1 MLHIFYG
8 RDDFSQQ
15 EALNALKQ
23 RLDADGLLASNTTL
37 IDGRTAT
44 PGELLALCQTVPFL
58 SAHRLIVVEGLL
70 GRFQPPAGRARR
82 GRRQATRENLAPW
95 QALADGLAAMP
106 ESTSLVLRDGEVQR
120 ENPLFRLFQP
130 LAEVRE
136 FRPLKPR
143 DVPGW
148 IVQRARKSGL
158 TIAPRAVALLASLVG
173 NDLWTLS
180 NELDKLAAYADGRRV
195 EEEDVRALVSSI
207 REANV
212 FAMADALTEGR
223 TEDAAGL
230 IRQLLEEGDSPQR
243 LLAVIARHYRHLII
257 AKDMLAARLPPSQIG
272 ARLGVPG
279 FALER
284 LLQQQV
290 PRYSM
295 ARLKTAMG
303 RILEADLSIKRGLC
317 DEETALHLLVQDLG
331 RLARAGPRAAS
342 RPGGRRG

>member
-23 RLDADGLLASNTTL
+23 RIDSDDLLASNTTL
-37 IDGRTAT
+37 VDGRAVT

-58 SAHRLIVVEGLL
+58 SAHRLIIVEGLL
-70 GRFQPPAGRARR
+70 GRFEPTAGRGRR
-82 GRRQATRENLAPW
+82 GRRQGTRENLAPW
-95 QALADGLAAMP
+95 RALADGLAAMP
-106 ESTSLVLRDGEVQR
+106 ESTSLVLRDGDVQAK
-120 ENPLFRLFQP
+120 NPLLSLLQP

-136 FRPLKPR
+136 FRPLDRR

-148 IVQRARKSGL
+148 IVQRSRQSGL
-158 TIAPRAVALLASLVG
+158 TIAPRAVALLSSLVG

-180 NELDKLAAYADGRRV
+180 NELDKLAAYADGRQV

-212 FAMADALTEGR
+212 FAMADALTEGH

-230 IRQLLEEGDSPQR
+230 IRRLLEEGDSPQR
-243 LLAVIARHYRHLII
+243 LLAVIARHYRHLIV
-257 AKDMLAARLPPSQIG
+257 AKDLLAGRLPPPQIG

-284 LLQQQV
+284 ILRQV

-295 ARLKTAMG
+295 ARLKAAMG

-331 RLARAGPRAAS
+331 RLAHVARRTAS

>member
-8 RDDFSQQ
+8 LDDFSQG

-23 RLDADGLLASNTTL
+23 RLDTDGLLASNTTL
-37 IDGRTAT
+37 VDGRTVT
-44 PGELLALCQTVPFL
+44 SGELLALCQTFPFL

-70 GRFQPPAGRARR
+70 GRFEPPAGRGRR
-82 GRRQATRENLAPW
+82 GRRQGTRENMAPW

-106 ESTSLVLRDGEVQR
+106 ESTSVVLRDREVQPQ
-120 ENPLFRLFQP
+120 NPLLRLLQP

-136 FRPLKPR
+136 FRRLSR
-143 DVPGW
+143 GDVPAW
-148 IVQRARKSGL
+148 IVQRARQREL

-180 NELDKLAAYADGRRV
+180 NELEKLAAYADGRQV

-223 TEDAAGL
+223 TEDAADL
-230 IRQLLEEGDSPQR
+230 IRRLLEEGEPPQR
-243 LLAVIARHYRHLII
+243 LLAVIARHYRHLIV
-257 AKDMLAARLPPSQIG
+257 AKDLLGGRLPPPQIG

-284 LLQQQV
+284 ILRQV

-295 ARLKTAMG
+295 ARLKAAMG

-331 RLARAGPRAAS
+331 RLARAAPRAAS

>member
-8 RDDFSQQ
+8 RDDFSQR

-37 IDGRTAT
+37 VDGRTVT

-58 SAHRLIVVEGLL
+58 SAHRLIIVEGLL
-70 GRFQPPAGRARR
+70 GRFEPPAGRGRR
-82 GRRQATRENLAPW
+82 GRRQGTRENLAPW
-95 QALADGLAAMP
+95 RALADGLAAMP
-106 ESTSLVLRDGEVQR
+106 ESTSLVLRDGEVQPQ
-120 ENPLFRLFQP
+120 NPLFRLLQP

-136 FRPLKPR
+136 FRPLAPR

-148 IVQRARKSGL
+148 IVQRARQSGL

-180 NELDKLAAYADGRRV
+180 NELDKLAAYADGRQV

-230 IRQLLEEGDSPQR
+230 IRRLLEEGDPPQR
-243 LLAVIARHYRHLII
+243 LLAVIARHYRHLIV
-257 AKDMLAARLPPSQIG
+257 AKDLLAGGLPPPQIG

-284 LLQQQV
+284 ILQQTR
-290 PRYSM
+290 RYSM
-295 ARLKTAMG
+295 PRLKTAMG

-331 RLARAGPRAAS
+331 GLARAAPRGAS

>member
-8 RDDFSQQ
+8 RDDFSQR

-23 RLDADGLLASNTTL
+23 RLDTDGLLASNTTL
-37 IDGRTAT
+37 VDGRTVT

-58 SAHRLIVVEGLL
+58 SAHRLIIVEGLL
-70 GRFQPPAGRARR
+70 GRFEPPASRGRR
-82 GRRQATRENLAPW
+82 GRRQVTRENLAPW
-95 QALADGLAAMP
+95 QALSDGLAAMP
-106 ESTSLVLRDGEVQR
+106 ESTSLVLRDGEVQPH
-120 ENPLFRLFQP
+120 NPLFRLLQP

-136 FRPLKPR
+136 FRALAR
-143 DVPGW
+143 GDVPGW
-148 IVQRARKSGL
+148 IVQRARQSGL

-180 NELDKLAAYADGRRV
+180 NELDKLAAYADGRQV

-223 TEDAAGL
+223 REDAAGL
-230 IRQLLEEGDSPQR
+230 IRRLLEEGESPQR
-243 LLAVIARHYRHLII
+243 LLAVVARHYRQLIV
-257 AKDMLAARLPPSQIG
+257 AKDLLAGGLPPPQIG

-284 LLQQQV
+284 ILQQV

-295 ARLKTAMG
+295 ARLRAAMG

-331 RLARAGPRAAS
+331 RLARAAPRAAS
-342 RPGGRRG
+342 RRGGRRG

>member
-8 RDDFSQQ
+8 RDDFSQR

-23 RLDADGLLASNTTL
+23 RLDTDGLLASNTTL
-37 IDGRTAT
+37 VDGRTVT

-58 SAHRLIVVEGLL
+58 SAHRLIIVEGLL
-70 GRFQPPAGRARR
+70 GRFEPPAGRGRR
-82 GRRQATRENLAPW
+82 GRRQGTRENLAPW
-95 QALADGLAAMP
+95 QALSDGLAAMP
-106 ESTSLVLRDGEVQR
+106 ESTSLVLRDGEVQPH
-120 ENPLFRLFQP
+120 NPLFRLLQP

-136 FRPLKPR
+136 FRALAR
-143 DVPGW
+143 GDVPGW
-148 IVQRARKSGL
+148 IVQRARQSGL

-212 FAMADALTEGR
+212 FAMADALSEGR
-223 TEDAAGL
+223 TKDAAGL
-230 IRQLLEEGDSPQR
+230 IRRLLEEGESPQR
-243 LLAVIARHYRHLII
+243 LLAVVARHYRQLIV
-257 AKDMLAARLPPSQIG
+257 AKDLLAGGLPPPQIG

-284 LLQQQV
+284 ILQQV

-295 ARLKTAMG
+295 ARLKAAMG

-331 RLARAGPRAAS
+331 RLARAAPRAAS

>member
-8 RDDFSQQ
+8 RDDFSQR

-23 RLDADGLLASNTTL
+23 RLDSDGLLASNTTL
-37 IDGRTAT
+37 VDGRTVT
-44 PGELLALCQTVPFL
+44 PGELLTLCQTVPFL
-58 SAHRLIVVEGLL
+58 SAHRLIIVEGLL
-70 GRFQPPAGRARR
+70 GRFEPPAGRGRR
-82 GRRQATRENLAPW
+82 GRRQGTRENLAPW
-95 QALADGLAAMP
+95 RALADGLAAMP
-106 ESTSLVLRDGEVQR
+106 ESTSLVLRDGQVEAK
-120 ENPLFRLFQP
+120 NPLLSLLQP

-136 FRPLKPR
+136 FRPLSR
-143 DVPGW
+143 GDVPGW
-148 IVQRARKSGL
+148 IVQRARQSGL

-180 NELDKLAAYADGRRV
+180 NELDKLAAYADGRQV

-212 FAMADALTEGR
+212 FAMADALAEGR
-223 TEDAAGL
+223 TEDAAIL
-230 IRQLLEEGDSPQR
+230 IRRLLEEEGDSPQQ
-243 LLAVIARHYRHLII
+243 LLAVIARHYRHLIV
-257 AKDMLAARLPPSQIG
+257 AKDLLAARLPPPQIG

-284 LLQQQV
+284 ILQQV
-290 PRYSM
+290 PRHSM

-317 DEETALHLLVQDLG
+317 DDETALHLLVQSLG
-331 RLARAGPRAAS
+331 RLARAGP
-342 RPGGRRG
+342 PRR